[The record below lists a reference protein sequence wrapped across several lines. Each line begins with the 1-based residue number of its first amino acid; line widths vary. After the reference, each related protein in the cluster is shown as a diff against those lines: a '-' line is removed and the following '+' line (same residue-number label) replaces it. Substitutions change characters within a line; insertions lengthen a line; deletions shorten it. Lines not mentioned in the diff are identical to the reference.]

1 MEYRDIIDIQ
11 ETECEHYT
19 DPESISRKASQSSTG
34 KKPLT
39 IEETCKLLGGEIIPE
54 GEIPPAIR
62 GLLYFVGLKA
72 GN

>member
-1 MEYRDIIDIQ
+1 MEYTNIDDIKV
-11 ETECEHYT
+11 TGCEHYI
-19 DPESISRKASQSSTG
+19 DPESISRKASQHSTS